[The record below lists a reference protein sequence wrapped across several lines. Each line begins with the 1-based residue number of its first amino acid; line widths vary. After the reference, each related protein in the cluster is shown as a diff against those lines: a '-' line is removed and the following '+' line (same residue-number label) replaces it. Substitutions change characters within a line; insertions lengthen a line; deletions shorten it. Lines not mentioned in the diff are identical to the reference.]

1 MAVQVPRKRL
11 FGCNRLFLLGLF
23 EVFEDVG
30 GEVVVF
36 LDEVLANHV
45 VADIKTAVE
54 FLEFAESEVE
64 DVLDHEVVLQE
75 S

>member
-1 MAVQVPRKRL
+1 ML
-11 FGCNRLFLLGLF
+11 
-23 EVFEDVG
+23 
-30 GEVVVF
+30 

-45 VADIKTAVE
+45 VADIKAAVE